1 MFKLN
6 LIFLLIFLFFSQFLF
21 SQEKEESSTV
31 CSSVENKKAIKL
43 YEKAQDKKKYKKQER
58 LELLKEAI
66 EKEPDYAEAHLQIG
80 MELVVNCK
88 LNNTSFQPVLP
99 FLKKAIE
106 ICPQIHASP
115 YYYIG
120 FNFYE
125 KAQYDSCIVW
135 LEKFLQ
141 FTDEDEKKFEKE
153 YEGQVVQAKQMIY
166 FSKKEKA
173 LRSKKVPF
181 NPVVVKGVSTVNSEY
196 LPYLSPDESLFLYTR
211 TSPDK
216 KLDMVF
222 QTDKE
227 KELFMMSKKTN
238 DGFYN
243 EGEPMPSPFN
253 QGTNEG
259 GATLTIDNK
268 YLYYAKS
275 VDEGASRPNTDI
287 YFTSNFGDGWADI
300 KKLPN
305 VNHPIYW
312 DSQPT
317 VSSDGNSIIF
327 VSDRPGGY
335 GNLDLYITIKDPI
348 TKQWSIPKNL
358 GPKINTAGNEKTPF
372 LHSDSET
379 LYFSSDG
386 IYGYGGYDIFYTRKN
401 DKGEW
406 LNPENLGSPINGESD
421 DAGFFVSTNGELGY
435 FCSWNEGKVSGK
447 GIGKYDIYQFD
458 LYKEARPD
466 AVTFIKGEIKKD
478 HDEPLNKFK
487 VEIKNAR
494 TNEKTSAVVDST
506 TGSFIAAVNLKK
518 NKNDKL
524 AITASA
530 EQHAFTSQI
539 LEIKED
545 VSFAKP
551 PKIEQMQLN
560 KVEKGKSFLLDN
572 IYYQTNSDEIF
583 PESIIILNAFA
594 EFLKEHPEMKIEI
607 QGHTDNTGNSAE
619 NNLLSQKRADKIV
632 LFLLEKGVSKTNLTS
647 KGYGSNKPIASNNT
661 AEGRSKNRRT
671 EFLILTEN

>member
-1 MFKLN
+1 MVRLKIILTI
-6 LIFLLIFLFFSQFLF
+6 IFLICASYIF
-21 SQEKEESSTV
+21 SQEKEVSVSSCPNVES
-31 CSSVENKKAIKL
+31 KKAKKL

-58 LELLKEAI
+58 IELLNEAI
-66 EKEPDYAEAHLQIG
+66 EIEPEYAEAHLQIG
-80 MELVVNCK
+80 MEMIVNCK
-88 LNNTSFQPVLP
+88 LNNTSFLP
-99 FLKKAIE
+99 TLSFLRKAIE

-125 KAQYDSCIVW
+125 IAQYDSCVVW
-135 LEKFLQ
+135 LEKFLK

-166 FSKKEKA
+166 FAKKEKA

-181 NPVVVKGVSTVNSEY
+181 NPVVVKGISTANSEY
-196 LPYLSPDESLFLYTR
+196 LPYLSPDESIFLYTR
-211 TSPDK
+211 TSPDNRI
-216 KLDMVF
+216 DMVF

-227 KELFMMSKKTN
+227 KELFMMSTKTSEGYFN
-238 DGFYN
+238 G
-243 EGEPMPSPFN
+243 GEPMPKPFN
-253 QGTNEG
+253 QSANEG

-275 VDEGASRPNTDI
+275 VDEGGTRPNTDI
-287 YFTSNFGDGWADI
+287 YFTSNFGNGWADI

-327 VSDRPGGY
+327 VSDRPGGF
-335 GNLDLYITIKDPI
+335 GNLDLYITTKDPI
-348 TKQWSIPKNL
+348 TKQWSVPKNL
-358 GPKINTAGNEKTPF
+358 GPKINTSGNEKTPF

-401 DKGEW
+401 NKGEW
-406 LNPENLGSPINGESD
+406 ITPENLGSPINGESD
-421 DAGFFVSTNGELGY
+421 DAGFFVSTNGEIGY

-466 AVTFIKGEIKKD
+466 AVTFIKGEIKKEQE
-478 HDEPLNKFK
+478 EPLNKFK
-487 VEIKNAR
+487 VELKNTR
-494 TNEKTSAVVDST
+494 TNEKTTAVVDST
-506 TGSFIAAVNLKK
+506 NGSFIVAVNLKK

-530 EQHAFTSQI
+530 DQHAFTSQI
-539 LEIKED
+539 IELKED
-545 VSFAKP
+545 VSFSSP
-551 PKIEQMQLN
+551 PKIEQMQLK

-572 IYYQTNSDEIF
+572 IYYQINSDEIF
-583 PESIIILNAFA
+583 PESMIILNEFA

-607 QGHTDNTGNSAE
+607 QGHTDNSGTTSE

-632 LFLLEKGVSKTNLTS
+632 SFLMQKGVAKDNLSS
-647 KGYGSNKPIASNNT
+647 KGYGSSKPVSSNNS
-661 AEGRSKNRRT
+661 AEGRAKNRRT
-671 EFLILTEN
+671 EFLILSEK